1 MRRPPSRTFLT
12 ALFIFVLVAISPVAA
27 SASVKSMKVS
37 RVKGGTVVFN
47 VKSLKSSR
55 ISRVS
60 LRLGSKKRRIS
71 PTKVRRAARRKGVLR
86 IRLSGRWRRA
96 LASGRRASSARRRR
110 LRLVVVMPAPAGPAA
125 APPIRITGRA
135 FYVSPRGS
143 DSNPGTSPSTPWR
156 TVTRANRADLGVG
169 DGVLFE
175 GGATYSDDALMPPR
189 SGAPGRPM
197 VYGAYGS
204 GKATFTQGAWF
215 RDTNWV
221 AFTDLAFTASRQG
234 VSASENGTGSG
245 NVVVQNSSFRG
256 LGIAINAANHSDRNW
271 TLRNNSIDGTRDS
284 GFILNGDGHVAQD
297 NSIVHTGTDHSIPY
311 GKHGIYL
318 KSSNSRATGND
329 IRDFESEGISTRY
342 RNAVIENN
350 TISEGQVGIGWYQN
364 DSQAG
369 TSYWR
374 NNTISRTTAACL
386 YVSPSDSAGQTR
398 ESFVISNNRLSKSSG
413 NYTDLQPTS
422 GTYSVD

>member
-1 MRRPPSRTFLT
+1 MFT
-12 ALFIFVLVAISPVAA
+12 
-27 SASVKSMKVS
+27 
-37 RVKGGTVVFN
+37 
-47 VKSLKSSR
+47 SS
-55 ISRVS
+55 S
-60 LRLGSKKRRIS
+60 
-71 PTKVRRAARRKGVLR
+71 
-86 IRLSGRWRRA
+86 
-96 LASGRRASSARRRR
+96 
-110 LRLVVVMPAPAGPAA
+110 
-125 APPIRITGRA
+125 
-135 FYVSPRGS
+135 
-143 DSNPGTSPSTPWR
+143 
-156 TVTRANRADLGVG
+156 
-169 DGVLFE
+169 
-175 GGATYSDDALMPPR
+175 
-189 SGAPGRPM
+189 
-197 VYGAYGS
+197 
-204 GKATFTQGAWF
+204 
-215 RDTNWV
+215 
-221 AFTDLAFTASRQG
+221 QG
-234 VSASENGTGSG
+234 VSASYSGTGSA
-245 NVVVQNSSFRG
+245 NIVVQNSSFRG
-256 LGIAINAANHSDRNW
+256 LGIAINAANPSDRNW

-386 YVSPSDSAGQTR
+386 YVSPSDSAGKTR

-422 GTYSVD
+422 GTYSVSSNTQQ